1 MKRYQYGL
9 LLLAL
14 LAVIS
19 YVGPSRAGSVNL
31 TAADCAAHD
40 VRC

>member
-1 MKRYQYGL
+1 MKRYHYGL

-14 LAVIS
+14 FALMS

-31 TAADCAAHD
+31 TAADCAET
-40 VRC
+40 RC